1 MGKIVLPY
9 IALVALLFACEGNI
23 KPDDMT
29 AKELKKVLALSNFID
44 LNLIKTNVE
53 KDLILRVFEMPVT
66 EQNDC
71 FPESHG
77 VCNYDYYLSVSQYDE
92 YPDFNVFK
100 IGRFGQ
106 IISYKWIRE
115 DKPDYVEIEILT
127 YKYSSAALKYNKKLK
142 NEEKRILLKIDVSGV
157 TQSSV

>member
-1 MGKIVLPY
+1 MRKILLPY
-9 IALVALLFACEGNI
+9 IVLVTLLFACEANVKADG
-23 KPDDMT
+23 MT
-29 AKELKKVLALSNFID
+29 TKELKKVLALSNFID
-44 LNLIKTNVE
+44 LNLIETNFE

-77 VCNYDYYLSVSQYDE
+77 VCNYDYYLSVSQQDE

-115 DKPDYVEIEILT
+115 DKPDYAEIEILT

-142 NEEKRILLKIDVSGV
+142 NEEKRLLLKIDVNGV

>member
-1 MGKIVLPY
+1 MEKILLPY
-9 IALVALLFACEGNI
+9 IVLVALLFACEANI
-23 KPDDMT
+23 KSDGMT
-29 AKELKKVLALSNFID
+29 TKELKKVLALSNFID
-44 LNLIKTNVE
+44 LNLIKTNFE

-77 VCNYDYYLSVSQYDE
+77 VCSYDYYLSVSQHDE

-106 IISYKWIRE
+106 IISYQWIRE

-127 YKYSSAALKYNKKLK
+127 CKYSSAALKYNKKLK
-142 NEEKRILLKIDVSGV
+142 NEEKRLRLKINLNGV
-157 TQSSV
+157 TRSSV